1 MHEAWRLNLTYD
13 GEEWRL
19 QSLRRLDKRLPAGQ
33 GQEAADRFGW
43 TVELRGKGK
52 EVLFRRAIDHLLPET
67 AEYPTGDPAR
77 PLGRV
82 PFTGRR
88 GVSVL
93 VPHLP
98 GALSVAV
105 VERRR
110 GAKPGRTTRAR
121 TGEPERRDV
130 LVVDLPRVQRGAE
143 DGK

>member
-19 QSLRRLDKRLPAGQ
+19 RSLRRLDKRLPSGQ
-33 GQEAADRFGW
+33 AREAADRFGR

-67 AEYPTGDPAR
+67 VEYPTGDPAR

-82 PFTGRR
+82 PVTGRR
-88 GVSVL
+88 EVSVL

-98 GALSVAV
+98 SALSVAV
-105 VERRR
+105 VERSR
-110 GAKPGRTTRAR
+110 GAKTARSRAR